1 MIQEIARAVE
11 EYCPDAW
18 VINYTNPM
26 AMCVKTLYETFPK
39 IKAFG
44 CCHEV
49 FGTQS
54 LLKAALEKLCDIKDA
69 KREDININVLG
80 VNHFTWITRAQ
91 YKNIDLIKLY
101 REFIDF
107 SRESNFEVGSDDNWI
122 NKHYISGQKVKFD
135 LFDRYGYIAAAGDR
149 HLSEFCPREW
159 YLKDPKKVEDFGFEL
174 TTVKWRKEDLK
185 ERLEKSRK
193 LLSGEEKFEF
203 KETGEEGVNQ
213 MRAILGLG
221 KLITNV
227 NMPNMGQ
234 IPNLPIG
241 AVVETNAC
249 FRSDCVEPV
258 FAGKIPDNIYPLIL
272 RNVSEQL
279 EVVKGAIDR
288 DLNRVYNAFVNDQL
302 VSIDLDDAK
311 ELFDKMIDNTKGY
324 LKDYKI

>member
-1 MIQEIARAVE
+1 M
-11 EYCPDAW
+11 
-18 VINYTNPM
+18 
-26 AMCVKTLYETFPK
+26 
-39 IKAFG
+39 
-44 CCHEV
+44 
-49 FGTQS
+49 
-54 LLKAALEKLCDIKDA
+54 
-69 KREDININVLG
+69 
-80 VNHFTWITRAQ
+80 
-91 YKNIDLIKLY
+91 
-101 REFIDF
+101 
-107 SRESNFEVGSDDNWI
+107 
-122 NKHYISGQKVKFD
+122 
-135 LFDRYGYIAAAGDR
+135 
-149 HLSEFCPREW
+149 
-159 YLKDPKKVEDFGFEL
+159 
-174 TTVKWRKEDLK
+174 
-185 ERLEKSRK
+185 
-193 LLSGEEKFEF
+193 SGEEKFEF

-258 FAGKIPDNIYPLIL
+258 FAGKIPDNIYPLIV

-311 ELFDKMIDNTKGY
+311 ELFD
-324 LKDYKI
+324 

>member
-1 MIQEIARAVE
+1 
-11 EYCPDAW
+11 
-18 VINYTNPM
+18 
-26 AMCVKTLYETFPK
+26 
-39 IKAFG
+39 
-44 CCHEV
+44 
-49 FGTQS
+49 
-54 LLKAALEKLCDIKDA
+54 
-69 KREDININVLG
+69 
-80 VNHFTWITRAQ
+80 
-91 YKNIDLIKLY
+91 
-101 REFIDF
+101 
-107 SRESNFEVGSDDNWI
+107 
-122 NKHYISGQKVKFD
+122 
-135 LFDRYGYIAAAGDR
+135 
-149 HLSEFCPREW
+149 
-159 YLKDPKKVEDFGFEL
+159 
-174 TTVKWRKEDLK
+174 
-185 ERLEKSRK
+185 
-193 LLSGEEKFEF
+193 
-203 KETGEEGVNQ
+203 

-258 FAGKIPDNIYPLIL
+258 FAGKIPDNIYPLIV